1 MLGPPNAHDSNG
13 SHEPDRAPAEP
24 VEQRL
29 RRLEDAVAALQDT
42 AVMEDRVVAR
52 VVRQID
58 GKALDRSPMDGL
70 RDTAGLIVD
79 AGRMLLPKP
88 VEALPP
94 HEPPPAADGAAAPP
108 PSPKPSWLA
117 WEVVHEARTLYAMFR
132 DPRYRFSW
140 AARVV
145 PLAAFVIAVLSWILI
160 GGRFFYLGDW
170 FDKAVDL
177 VLAAIVL
184 KVYGRELVR
193 YRALLHELSRRHWN

>member
-1 MLGPPNAHDSNG
+1 MLGPSNAHDSNG

-42 AVMEDRVVAR
+42 AVIEDRVAAR

-58 GKALDRSPMDGL
+58 RKAMERSPVDGL

-79 AGRMLLPKP
+79 AGRMLLPKS

-94 HEPPPAADGAAAPP
+94 HEPPPAADGAADPP

-117 WEVVHEARTLYAMFR
+117 WEVVREARTLYAMFR

-177 VLAAIVL
+177 ILAAIVL

-193 YRALLHELSRRHWN
+193 YRQLLNELNRRHWS